1 MNLHDPKYRFLKRR
15 ISMISFRRVLK
26 SWIRIR
32 DIKISLSQPRLPVR
46 PQMSVRPMTNANSDL
61 KTRPSLSLSLSL
73 SLSYSFSYS
82 RKHTLSVCLT
92 VTFFVSLSH
101 SLQSVLTHSA
111 TVQSLSLSLSS
122 RISPQ
127 VVFLCLQIIIEVV
140 VWYIVD
146 TQSAVS
152 QKELALDQKLFESF
166 N

>member
-61 KTRPSLSLSLSL
+61 KTRPSLSLSLS
-73 SLSYSFSYS
+73 YFFSYS

>member
-73 SLSYSFSYS
+73 SLIPS
-82 RKHTLSVCLT
+82 HTHVNTLSLS
-92 VTFFVSLSH
+92 VSQLP
-101 SLQSVLTHSA
+101 
-111 TVQSLSLSLSS
+111 SLSLSHTHSNPFSPILRLFNLYHSLFLAVYHRRLSFYVC
-122 RISPQ
+122 R
-127 VVFLCLQIIIEVV
+127 
-140 VWYIVD
+140 
-146 TQSAVS
+146 
-152 QKELALDQKLFESF
+152 
-166 N
+166 

>member
-32 DIKISLSQPRLPVR
+32 DIKISLSRPRLPVR

-61 KTRPSLSLSLSL
+61 KTRPSLSL

-146 TQSAVS
+146 TQSLVS